1 MSEESAPKIKVKK
14 PPMQAKTFTFTLSLP
29 GLISA
34 VGSGILALTFFF
46 VMGILIGR
54 GYRPEADVPRLGEL
68 MPSKEHGQ
76 LSEDQPEKPEILK
89 AEELGYPDRLK
100 ASPDKI
106 MEESL
111 DEPLSKAT
119 PEKTAPRTET
129 TPPVQAPAPVAV
141 APAETTPEPAAP
153 APAPADAT
161 GEPVYDYVY
170 QVASFR
176 KVEMADALA
185 AQLKSAGLTAVVA
198 SGDVQGST
206 WHRVQVRHHGTPAST
221 EAMKAAL
228 TKFGIN
234 KPLLKSKKQAQ

>member
-1 MSEESAPKIKVKK
+1 MSEDSAPKIKVRK
-14 PPMQAKTFTFTLSLP
+14 PLVQAKTFTFTLSPP

-54 GYRPEADVPRLGEL
+54 GYRPEADVPRLEEM

-76 LSEDQPEKPEILK
+76 LNEDQPEGQGILR

-100 ASPDKI
+100 ASPDKL
-106 MEESL
+106 MGESL
-111 DEPLSKAT
+111 NEPLSKAA
-119 PEKTAPRTET
+119 PEKKPKPKPESAPAET
-129 TPPVQAPAPVAV
+129 KPEATPAPAVQAAPEAPPAPVA
-141 APAETTPEPAAP
+141 AP
-153 APAPADAT
+153 

-176 KVEMADALA
+176 KPEMAESLVARLQA
-185 AQLKSAGLTAVVA
+185 AGLNAAVA
-198 SGDVQGST
+198 AGDVQGST

-221 EAMKAAL
+221 DAMKSVLAR
-228 TKFGIN
+228 FGIN
-234 KPLLKSKKQAQ
+234 KTMLKSKKQAN

>member
-1 MSEESAPKIKVKK
+1 MPDDSAPKIKVKK
-14 PPMQAKTFTFTLSLP
+14 PPVQVKTFTYTLSLP

-54 GYRPEADVPRLGEL
+54 GYRPEADVPRLDEL
-68 MPSKEHGQ
+68 MPTKEHGQ
-76 LSEDQPEKPEILK
+76 LAEEEAPKPEILK

-100 ASPDKI
+100 ASPDKV
-106 MEESL
+106 MGDSL
-111 DEPLSKAT
+111 NEPLSKAA
-119 PEKTAPRTET
+119 PEKKPEAKPEA
-129 TPPVQAPAPVAV
+129 TPA
-141 APAETTPEPAAP
+141 PEPAPAAQAEP
-153 APAPADAT
+153 APAPAAPAASP

-176 KVEMADALA
+176 KVEMAESLVAR
-185 AQLKSAGLTAVVA
+185 LKGAGLNAAVA

-221 EAMKAAL
+221 DAMKGVLA
-228 TKFGIN
+228 KFGIN
-234 KPLLKSKKQAQ
+234 KTMLKSKKQTN